1 MIFSSVQ
8 SRTDRLTSM
17 IRKAGVNAY
26 ACFPLMAGQRL
37 LGTISFGSRKRSS
50 FDDDEIELLRTIA
63 HHVALA
69 QDRWR
74 SEQVL
79 AKALAEKEVLIRQQ
93 EILLREVNHRIKNN
107 LQLVSSLLNMQGVN
121 CGDSVAEEHLAKAAR
136 RVTAIAVV
144 HDRLYQGADLEN
156 VDMADYIGDLCTQ
169 IATSTGAD
177 GRLKLKAELINLSA
191 DRAVPMAIILNEL
204 VTNALKHA
212 YAPGQAGQVQVVLAR
227 SDTGIE
233 LVVEDAGR
241 GMHPSGGEKPSKGL
255 GMRVVTMLARQLNAQ
270 LSIEDA
276 APGTRFR
283 LSLAS

>member
-1 MIFSSVQ
+1 
-8 SRTDRLTSM
+8 
-17 IRKAGVNAY
+17 
-26 ACFPLMAGQRL
+26 
-37 LGTISFGSRKRSS
+37 
-50 FDDDEIELLRTIA
+50 
-63 HHVALA
+63 
-69 QDRWR
+69 
-74 SEQVL
+74 
-79 AKALAEKEVLIRQQ
+79 
-93 EILLREVNHRIKNN
+93 
-107 LQLVSSLLNMQGVN
+107 
-121 CGDSVAEEHLAKAAR
+121 
-136 RVTAIAVV
+136 
-144 HDRLYQGADLEN
+144 
-156 VDMADYIGDLCTQ
+156 MADYIGDLCTQ

-241 GMHPSGGEKPSKGL
+241 GMHPPSGEKPSKGL